1 MNCERAIETYLAILA
16 GEGDPVQEASWHAH
30 RAACPACE
38 ETSESM
44 SMLWSELDDEPPRP
58 SEALQQRVEA
68 LVEAYRQGRRDD
80 AGRGSWTERVAGWS
94 GLSGAGAWRPAF
106 GLVLLLAGLGLGT
119 LWARG
124 MSHSEVDALRR
135 EVQST
140 RSLVA
145 LSLLQ
150 QHSPSDRLQGVAW
163 SARSGESNPEV
174 IAALLATLHDDPSVG
189 VRLATVDALAGSLGM
204 PRVLDAYLAAVEHD
218 ASPLVQIAL
227 IDALARSRDSRAAQ
241 AFQHLVDNPRTDET
255 VRVRARWALGQLQ
268 S

>member
-1 MNCERAIETYLAILA
+1 MNCERAIETYLAMLA
-16 GEGDPVQEASWHAH
+16 GEGDATQEAAWHEH
-30 RAACPACE
+30 RAACPTCQ

-44 SMLWSELDDEPPRP
+44 SMLWSELDDEPPQP

-68 LVEAYRQGRRDD
+68 LVEAYRQGRHDA
-80 AGRGSWTERVAGWS
+80 AGRGSWTERVRGWL
-94 GLSGAGAWRPAF
+94 GLSGAAGWRPAW
-106 GLVLLLAGLGLGT
+106 GLALLLVGLGLGS

-150 QHSPSDRLQGVAW
+150 QRSPSDRLQGVAW
-163 SARSGESNPEV
+163 SARSGESDPEV
-174 IAALLATLHDDPSVG
+174 IAALVATLQDDPNVG
-189 VRLATVDALAGSLGM
+189 VRLATVDALGESLGM
-204 PRVLDAYLAAVEHD
+204 PRVLEAFLTAVTHD
-218 ASPLVQIAL
+218 DSPLVQIAL
-227 IDALARSRDSRAAQ
+227 IDVLARSRDSRVPQ

-255 VRVRARWALGQLQ
+255 VRVRARWALGQLH